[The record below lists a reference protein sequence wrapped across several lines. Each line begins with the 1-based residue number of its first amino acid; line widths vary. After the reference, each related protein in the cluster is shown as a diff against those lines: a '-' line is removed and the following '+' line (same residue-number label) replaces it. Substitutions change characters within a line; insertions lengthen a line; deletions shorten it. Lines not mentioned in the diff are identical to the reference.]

1 MEITTYKE
9 QDKNQIVDLIV
20 NIQRNE
26 FQIPITAEQQ
36 PDLND
41 IPGFYQTGAGNF
53 WVARLSD
60 KVVGTISLLDIGNG
74 QAALRKMFVDKDFRG
89 SKHGTAIRLL
99 SELIAWAKSQKLKEI
114 YLGTTSSFH
123 AAHRFY
129 EKNGFIEIAKE
140 DLPSTF
146 PVMEVDTKFY
156 RYAL

>member
-53 WVARLSD
+53 
-60 KVVGTISLLDIGNG
+60 
-74 QAALRKMFVDKDFRG
+74 
-89 SKHGTAIRLL
+89 
-99 SELIAWAKSQKLKEI
+99 
-114 YLGTTSSFH
+114 
-123 AAHRFY
+123 
-129 EKNGFIEIAKE
+129 
-140 DLPSTF
+140 
-146 PVMEVDTKFY
+146 
-156 RYAL
+156 

>member
-1 MEITTYKE
+1 M
-9 QDKNQIVDLIV
+9 
-20 NIQRNE
+20 
-26 FQIPITAEQQ
+26 
-36 PDLND
+36 
-41 IPGFYQTGAGNF
+41 
-53 WVARLSD
+53 
-60 KVVGTISLLDIGNG
+60 GTISLLDIGNG

-89 SKHGTAIRLL
+89 SKHGTDRRLL

-129 EKNGFIEIAKE
+129 EKNGFIEIAKK

-156 RYAL
+156 RYAP